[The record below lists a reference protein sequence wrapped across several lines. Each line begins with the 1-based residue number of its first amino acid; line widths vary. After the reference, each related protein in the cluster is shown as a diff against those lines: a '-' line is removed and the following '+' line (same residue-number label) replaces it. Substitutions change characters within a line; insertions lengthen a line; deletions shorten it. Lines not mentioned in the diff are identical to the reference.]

1 MVKNIYFDK
10 LLFIIFFS
18 LIITGI
24 VFLYSAV
31 SVGEESEK
39 SSLILRKEIIIITLG
54 ILVMT
59 LSYIT
64 PIEFWKK
71 FSYISVLITIT
82 MLILVFIVSGG
93 SVKRWLDL
101 GFFNFQPSEFA
112 KISIVL
118 FIAYFTHRKK
128 NENLNSWSKL
138 FTVFSIPV
146 FIATLIF
153 FEPHKG
159 AALFILILS
168 ILIISSSYY
177 SLPKILTLSIPAF
190 LVFFYFIFHSSYA
203 LKRLKAFINPMD
215 GSNSSYQVLQSLLAF
230 AKGGLFGEGIGA
242 GTQKFYYLPEIHT
255 DYILALIGEET
266 GFLGVIFILILFI
279 LLLFRGITI
288 SLNRNDIFTQ
298 ILGIGLTYMIVLQAL
313 FHILVNIGLFPPTG
327 FTLPFI
333 SYGGSS
339 FLINCTAA
347 GILLRISKEPIKSI
361 FTEED
366 YG

>member
-10 LLFIIFFS
+10 LLFIIFLA
-18 LIITGI
+18 LIGTGI
-24 VFLYSAV
+24 VFLYSAI
-31 SVGEESEK
+31 SIGEESK
-39 SSLILRKEIIIITLG
+39 KAALIFKKEIIIVILG
-54 ILVMT
+54 ILTMFI
-59 LSYIT
+59 SYTI
-64 PIEFWKK
+64 PISIWKK
-71 FSYISVLITIT
+71 FSYTAVVITVV
-82 MLILVFIVSGG
+82 MLILVYIVSTG

-112 KISIVL
+112 KVAVIF
-118 FIAYFTHRKK
+118 FIAYFTYRKR

-146 FIATLIF
+146 FIALLVF

-159 AALFILILS
+159 AALFILVLS

-177 SLPKILTLSIPAF
+177 SFPKIFLLSVPAF
-190 LVFFYFIFHSSYA
+190 LMFFYFIFHSEYA

-215 GSNSSYQVLQSLLAF
+215 GSSSSYQVLQSLIAF

-242 GTQKFYYLPEIHT
+242 GTQKLYYLPEIHT

-266 GFLGVIFILILFI
+266 GFLGVLFILTLFI

-298 ILGIGLTYMIVLQAL
+298 IVGVGLTYMIVLQAL
-313 FHILVNIGLFPPTG
+313 FHTLVNIGLFPPTG

-339 FLINCTAA
+339 FLISCMAA
-347 GILLRISKEPIKSI
+347 GILLRVSKEPVKSL
-361 FTEED
+361 FVEEENV
-366 YG
+366 